1 MYIQRCKTFKKHFKQ
16 TIGVKFKNM
25 TQEQRDW
32 GKVISIAIVAAI
44 LLIGALSGCTPYLY
58 KSNQIKVTHVLA
70 LTENGDTVKVSM
82 RDIKPTQIYNVIGYD
97 FTRGYNNQ
105 YYNPWRQYEMYDN
118 YYRYYGN
125 HAMVG
130 KPVNYINQPHN
141 NWHPLENF
149 APVNRGTT
157 NNGDNPVAVNPV
169 TSGNGKKK
177 NN

>member
-1 MYIQRCKTFKKHFKQ
+1 
-16 TIGVKFKNM
+16 M

-32 GKVISIAIVAAI
+32 GKVITIAILASI
-44 LLIGALSGCTPYLY
+44 LLVGALFGCTPMIY

-70 LTENGDTVKVSM
+70 LTENGDTIKVSI

-97 FTRGYNNQ
+97 FTRGYNNP
-105 YYNPWRQYEMYDN
+105 YYNPWTRYHVYDN
-118 YYRYYGN
+118 HYRYYTN
-125 HAMVG
+125 HAFVDR
-130 KPVNYINQPHN
+130 PNYINQPYN

-157 NNGDNPVAVNPV
+157 NNGDNPISRNPV
-169 TSGNGKKK
+169 TSGGGKKK

>member
-1 MYIQRCKTFKKHFKQ
+1 
-16 TIGVKFKNM
+16 M

-32 GKVISIAIVAAI
+32 GKVISIAVMAAI
-44 LLIGALSGCTPYLY
+44 ILFGALSCTPYMY

-70 LTENGDTVKVSM
+70 LTENGDTVKVAM

-97 FTRGYNNQ
+97 FTRGYNNP
-105 YYNPWRQYEMYDN
+105 YYDPWRRYNVYDN

-125 HAMVG
+125 HATVG